1 MPFAYEGADIF
12 IATQVAIR
20 HCNKKFGLV
29 AVLGID
35 NALNHIDFRSAEK
48 AFQAL
53 TCLAH
58 ISLRQMVIQ
67 TNMPGHY
74 AFNALASRDYE
85 LFYSEELR
93 QRRQLL
99 FPPYSHF
106 CFVKVR
112 ASNEEKSRTA
122 AQSLFDRMSASPRPK
137 GVKLLAVSPARIPK
151 LRGNYYWQIL
161 MSAKDVNRMGVFIK
175 NI

>member
-85 LFYSEELR
+85 LFIRKNYASAGNYCFLHTAI
-93 QRRQLL
+93 L
-99 FPPYSHF
+99 F
-106 CFVKVR
+106 C
-112 ASNEEKSRTA
+112 
-122 AQSLFDRMSASPRPK
+122 Q
-137 GVKLLAVSPARIPK
+137 GARI
-151 LRGNYYWQIL
+151 
-161 MSAKDVNRMGVFIK
+161 
-175 NI
+175 